1 MNGSPTK
8 MGTISGTA
16 GHSSALKMKKESMAK
31 MYKDSPMD
39 KALVGDQDNLPEH
52 LKAKIE
58 AAPGKMYDSPAK
70 QKAAPVKSHT
80 KEHTTTYEEAY
91 YGHGPSSWKDYS
103 KMTAKS
109 KANQKKYGTYEKYKK
124 AAVDWNMKTYG
135 TKNPTSAANKANMTK
150 KEYAAKYKASKTKAE
165 KTTTVATP
173 PTSQKTVPASDATK
187 RKEGVKRDS
196 IVKDEN
202 KDGNMLTRGI
212 NKLKQGSK
220 KRKAKQIE
228 KSKGTKYEGMTNF
241 QKRQAIRAEKRKAK

>member
-1 MNGSPTK
+1 MAFKMNGSPAK

-70 QKAAPVKSHT
+70 QKAASALKQDPYADAK
-80 KEHTTTYEEAY
+80 KKDPNLDTYIAERKKHKPGSDEYEAAQAKVNAA
-91 YGHGPSSWKDYS
+91 YGKVRS
-103 KMTAKS
+103 KKL
-109 KANQKKYGTYEKYKK
+109 KK
-124 AAVDWNMKTYG
+124 AQVAN
-135 TKNPTSAANKANMTK
+135 ANK
-150 KEYAAKYKASKTKAE
+150 E
-165 KTTTVATP
+165 KTVTTP
-173 PTSQKTVPASDATK
+173 PTSQKTVPASDATT
-187 RKEGVKRDS
+187 RKEGAKRDS

-228 KSKGTKYEGMTNF
+228 KNKGTKYKGMTNF